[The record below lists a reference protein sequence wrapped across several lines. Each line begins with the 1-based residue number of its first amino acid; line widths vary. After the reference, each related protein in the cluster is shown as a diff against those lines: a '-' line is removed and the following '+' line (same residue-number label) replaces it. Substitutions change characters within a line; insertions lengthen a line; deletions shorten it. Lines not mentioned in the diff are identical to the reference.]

1 MSLLKNIFRLPLF
14 VSLVMLAPLS
24 LAKEAAPMSMDPEME
39 KTVNEISA
47 ELRCLVCQNQT
58 IADSHAELAVDLKNQ
73 VREMVQR
80 GQTQEE
86 IVDYMVQRYG
96 DFVRYRPPMKPSTV
110 LLWAGPFL
118 LLLIGLTVLVI
129 NLRKR
134 TTLVTADGDLSA
146 EESERL
152 KALLASEPEQQ
163 ATAQKD
169 KEDKS

>member
-1 MSLLKNIFRLPLF
+1 MNLLKLKT
-14 VSLVMLAPLS
+14 LVLLCLLTLAPLAM
-24 LAKEAAPMSMDPEME
+24 AKEATPMAMDPEME
-39 KTVNEISA
+39 KTVNEISS

-73 VREMVQR
+73 VREMVKT
-80 GQTQEE
+80 GQSQDE

-96 DFVRYRPPMKPSTV
+96 DFVRYRPPMKASTV

-134 TTLVTADGDLSA
+134 RALVKDDEELSA
-146 EESERL
+146 EESEKL
-152 KALLASEPEQQ
+152 KALLESTSPQSNKGEE
-163 ATAQKD
+163 
-169 KEDKS
+169 EKS

>member
-1 MSLLKNIFRLPLF
+1 MSPLKNIFRLSLF
-14 VSLVMLAPLS
+14 LSLVMLAPLGV
-24 LAKEAAPMSMDPEME
+24 AKEAAPMAMDPEME

-163 ATAQKD
+163 AAAQKD

>member
-1 MSLLKNIFRLPLF
+1 MSPLKNIIRLSLF

-24 LAKEAAPMSMDPEME
+24 VAKEAAPMAMDPEME

-73 VREMVQR
+73 VREMVKR

-163 ATAQKD
+163 AAAQKD